1 MTQQH
6 EERTSRDT
14 SARQGQDVTA
24 GKGRRDEVGK
34 TGIYPISGPFPE
46 GDAPIITP
54 ADINEPHH
62 TKKPGVHRS
71 DELKGAERLPRK
83 GNETDKPDSDL
94 LTD

>member
-6 EERTSRDT
+6 KEK
-14 SARQGQDVTA
+14 GQDVTA

-54 ADINEPHH
+54 ADINESHD
-62 TKKPGVHRS
+62 TKTPGVHRS
-71 DELKGAERLPRK
+71 EDLKGAERLPRK
-83 GNETDKPDSDL
+83 GDDTNSDL
-94 LTD
+94 RTD